1 MSSGFKF
8 EDLPPETQRI
18 IQLERIFSP
27 HTRKKRDDLLDK
39 NRDYDRFVHYTSAE
53 AALNII
59 RSRRIWMRNTTCMV
73 DFREVQHGFQILNTF
88 FSTNSNI
95 DAFNSA
101 LDKCAP
107 GAAQEAINMF
117 YQRAQIIQYNTYIT
131 SISEHD
137 DKEDLHGRL
146 SMWRAFGGST
156 TTRVAVV
163 LRIPKFSQASTK
175 LSLIFSPVS
184 YFSEK
189 EGHEV
194 IFATIKN
201 IQDNCEFLRSI
212 ERENI
217 VRQVFSMLLS
227 YVTCLKHEGFSEE
240 REWRSIYSPQ
250 IWLSPLMESSIE
262 VLGGIPQLI
271 YKVPLDQNVS
281 PDLADLDFT
290 RLFDRLIIGPSPYSL
305 AMGEAFILELSKAG
319 IVDAGNR
326 VYPSCIP
333 IRV

>member
-8 EDLPPETQRI
+8 EELPPETQRV

-27 HTRKKRDDLLDK
+27 HTRKKRDDLLNK
-39 NRDYDRFVHYTSAE
+39 NRNYDRFVHYTSAE
-53 AALNII
+53 TALKII
-59 RSRRIWMRNTTCMV
+59 RSKRLWMRNTTCMI

-88 FSTNSNI
+88 FSSESNI
-95 DAFNSA
+95 AAFNDA

-117 YQRAQIIQYNTYIT
+117 YQRSQIIQYNTFVT

-137 DKEDLHGRL
+137 DMEDLNGRL
-146 SMWRAFGGST
+146 SMWRAFGGIT
-156 TTRVAVV
+156 ARVAIVV
-163 LRIPKFSQASTK
+163 RIPKFSQVSTK

-184 YFSEK
+184 YFSER

-194 IFATIKN
+194 ILAAIKN
-201 IQDNCEFLRSI
+201 IEDNCDFLRTI

-227 YVTCLKHEGFSEE
+227 FVTCLKHEGFSEE
-240 REWRSIYSPQ
+240 REWRSIYSPL
-250 IWLSPLMESSIE
+250 IWTSPLMESSIE
-262 VLGGIPQLI
+262 VIEGVPQTI
-271 YKVPLDQNVS
+271 YKVPLDQTVS

-290 RLFDRLIIGPSPYSL
+290 QIFDRLIIGPSPYSL
-305 AMGEAFILELSKAG
+305 AMGEAFTLELSRAG
-319 IVDAGNR
+319 ILDAGNR

-333 IRV
+333 IRT